1 VKWPG
6 RSVIREL
13 VYSGGDPAPG
23 RGTVVIAGGCEVV
36 GALAAFLERFV
47 AVALEHQVGGAPD
60 VDLGYHAE
68 NTGGLRSPNV

>member
-1 VKWPG
+1 VKW

-13 VYSGGDPAPG
+13 VDSGGDPAPG

-36 GALAAFLERFV
+36 GALAAFLERFI

-60 VDLGYHAE
+60 VDLGYHE